1 MKVFKSGFTLVCVSG
16 QYSDYSETI
25 LAFSSSEKKLEKIK
39 NKLDKELEL
48 LRKRFEETKQER
60 DDYMDKFRETCI
72 FSYDE
77 NRESDWVK
85 YSNDVRLFVIENPI
99 PDNQIEFISLNTFC
113 DGNCDLQETY
123 ELESDLDYSY
133 HVNKF

>member
-1 MKVFKSGFTLVCVSG
+1 MKVFKSGFTLVCASG
-16 QYSDYSETI
+16 QYSDYHETI
-25 LAFSSSEKKLEKIK
+25 LAFSPSEKKLEKIK

-48 LRKRFEETKQER
+48 LRNRFEETKKER

-99 PDNQIEFISLNTFC
+99 PDHLSEFVSFTIYK

-123 ELESDLDYSY
+123 ELESDLDYFY
-133 HVNKF
+133 CINKF